1 MCECN
6 YELGLPFRFRVVR
19 AVTDTVL
26 HKSEISSTDDPI
38 FILLLYSIKM
48 ESQLIIDVS
57 IGSRGRGSRRLCG
70 IARSAPIAARNTR
83 SRNSRAQRT
92 YSVEHRRMV
101 PQVRY
106 IYSAQRLGAVKRSQ
120 CRTHLQFYCSSVPE
134 YDVSTTKQDTHSRT
148 TRSAR
153 PRSRCRQTASV
164 APPDGAAAHHGT
176 YDRDTVTWDTGSH
189 EAAQAGG
196 PLRRGLQRGGGCGG
210 RHR

>member
-134 YDVSTTKQDTHSRT
+134 LGVRRQYNQTGHALSHDAKRA
-148 TRSAR
+148 SALAL
-153 PRSRCRQTASV
+153 QTN
-164 APPDGAAAHHGT
+164 GLG
-176 YDRDTVTWDTGSH
+176 GS
-189 EAAQAGG
+189 A
-196 PLRRGLQRGGGCGG
+196 
-210 RHR
+210 